1 MDLTPPRYRFREDPR
16 LFSRADDQ
24 DDGGWKE
31 QFSCDEIGEGCRVGI
46 VDCLVTEDQTHNVE
60 GPPTFSVS
68 LFLQGA
74 GCFEVE
80 HGPSFEFGAGSMFL
94 FLTKEPTRG
103 RDRMYANT
111 HLRGAEFRFS
121 IPVLRRIGLARSL
134 EFGSRDSHLGGPSS
148 VSLFMHRTLTGAL
161 RLIAEQAVG
170 CKLEGMPRRLYL
182 RAKALEVLAH
192 VASMF
197 EEAKR
202 LPEALN
208 GRDRRRIEAAADI
221 LCLRYDEP
229 WTIARLAAE
238 TGINERKLKSGFRL
252 VLGQTV
258 HNRLEVA
265 RVEAAQ
271 RKLKEEGL
279 NVAETAL
286 AVGYSNPSHFAKIF
300 RRVSG
305 EAPGL
310 WRKRSA

>member
-1 MDLTPPRYRFREDPR
+1 MDLTPPRYRFGEDPR
-16 LFSRADDQ
+16 LFSRVDDQ
-24 DDGGWKE
+24 DEGGWKE
-31 QFSCDEIGEGCRVGI
+31 QFRCDEIGDGCRVGV

-68 LFLQGA
+68 LFLQGS

-80 HGPSFEFGAGSMFL
+80 NGPSFEFGAGSMFL

-103 RDRMYANT
+103 CDRMYGNT

-134 EFGSRDSHLGGPSS
+134 ELGSRDTHPGGPSS
-148 VSLFMHRTLTGAL
+148 VSLFMHRPLTGAL

-192 VASMF
+192 VASMC
-197 EEAKR
+197 EASKS
-202 LPEALN
+202 LPGTLN
-208 GRDRRRIEAAADI
+208 ARDRRRIEAAADL
-221 LCLRYDEP
+221 LCMRYDEP

-258 HNRLEVA
+258 HNRLEAA
-265 RVEAAQ
+265 RVEVAQ
-271 RKLKEEGL
+271 RMLKEEGL
-279 NVAETAL
+279 NVAEAAF

-305 EAPGL
+305 ESPGQ
-310 WRKRSA
+310 WRKQSA